1 MFMDKRMAKAAV
13 QGTGGAARIDKAADK
28 GDGTKMNVKM
38 LNLAVDLAGT
48 VLCLMT
54 ILQLQISAVGAFRQ
68 KRFFLL
74 FYVFL
79 LLYVLSHMGGLLMK
93 GLPGLKWHTGLQI
106 ANFSEFLFGMFLP
119 YIFSRYLMV
128 FWESMK
134 QKKAVIHFWNT
145 CLLLTLFLLILSQ
158 FTGVIY
164 YIDEHNVYHRGPL
177 YPLYYI
183 GPFLIVI
190 SDIYFV
196 IRFRDGL
203 SHRTVAAI
211 LLYLIVPVAAAVF
224 QVFLYGPA
232 LVIFSTLFSA
242 FIMYVFLLT
251 EQTEQY
257 YRQEKEKVLLR
268 LNLLSSQIKP
278 HYIYN
283 VLSSIHVLC
292 RRNPEEAMRVV
303 ERFTEYLRANFE
315 GIAAENAIAFQDELR
330 HIKAYL
336 EVEKCRYLE
345 ELEVEYHIEHTAFRI
360 PALTVQP
367 LVENAVKHGI
377 GKEEVPLHITI
388 SARRCENASEIIVED
403 NGQGFDDPGMTR
415 SGEALES
422 IQERLKLMCRGTL
435 TIISRKGVGTRAV
448 IQIPDAAD
456 DSGVN
461 R

>member
-1 MFMDKRMAKAAV
+1 
-13 QGTGGAARIDKAADK
+13 
-28 GDGTKMNVKM
+28 
-38 LNLAVDLAGT
+38 
-48 VLCLMT
+48 
-54 ILQLQISAVGAFRQ
+54 
-68 KRFFLL
+68 
-74 FYVFL
+74 
-79 LLYVLSHMGGLLMK
+79 
-93 GLPGLKWHTGLQI
+93 
-106 ANFSEFLFGMFLP
+106 
-119 YIFSRYLMV
+119 
-128 FWESMK
+128 
-134 QKKAVIHFWNT
+134 
-145 CLLLTLFLLILSQ
+145 
-158 FTGVIY
+158 
-164 YIDEHNVYHRGPL
+164 
-177 YPLYYI
+177 
-183 GPFLIVI
+183 
-190 SDIYFV
+190 
-196 IRFRDGL
+196 
-203 SHRTVAAI
+203 
-211 LLYLIVPVAAAVF
+211 
-224 QVFLYGPA
+224 
-232 LVIFSTLFSA
+232 
-242 FIMYVFLLT
+242 
-251 EQTEQY
+251 
-257 YRQEKEKVLLR
+257 
-268 LNLLSSQIKP
+268 
-278 HYIYN
+278 
-283 VLSSIHVLC
+283 
-292 RRNPEEAMRVV
+292 MRVV

-415 SGEALES
+415 SGEALEN